1 MNKRLRLSGKAP
13 LVRGLLISGLLLGF
27 FCAAALAGE
36 TAPGPATPAE
46 NTAHPGEGFVALFD
60 GSSFDGWKHLE
71 GFEGHWVAKDGVIS
85 CDGKVKVKR
94 GGERSLWTEK
104 EYTDFILLVDWRLTR
119 KPVRQPMND
128 FTDDGLIKRDKD
140 GKRITHEVLHAGDS
154 GIYLRGDPRTQVNIW
169 CQPMGSGDINSY
181 HKDARLPEETRRA
194 CMPKLN
200 ADNPP
205 GQWNRFV
212 ITMRGAVVTVVLN
225 GKTVID
231 RAALPGVAARG
242 PIGLQNHGD
251 PMEFRNLFIKPL
263 PDGSPE

>member
-1 MNKRLRLSGKAP
+1 MNTTMHRVFLCG
-13 LVRGLLISGLLLGF
+13 VW
-27 FCAAALAGE
+27 AAAAGLSIALALG
-36 TAPGPATPAE
+36 PGFALSADNAVP
-46 NTAHPGEGFVALFD
+46 PGEGFVALSD

-71 GFEGHWVAKDGVIS
+71 GFEGHWVAKEGVIS

-104 EYTDFILLVDWRLTR
+104 QFDDFILIVDWRLTR
-119 KPVRQPMND
+119 EPVLKPMND

-140 GKRITHEVLHAGDS
+140 GKRITHEVLNAGDS
-154 GIYLRGDPRTQVNIW
+154 GIYLRGDRRAQVNIW

-181 HKDARLPEETRRA
+181 HKDASLPEAIRRA
-194 CMPKLN
+194 TMPRLR

-212 ITMRGAVVTVVLN
+212 ITMRGDRVTVVLN
-225 GKTVID
+225 NKTVID
-231 RAALPGVAARG
+231 RAVLPGVADRG

-251 PMEFRNLFIKPL
+251 PIEFRNLFIKPL
-263 PDGSPE
+263 PIGQPQ

>member
-1 MNKRLRLSGKAP
+1 MSATTHRVFLCG
-13 LVRGLLISGLLLGF
+13 VW
-27 FCAAALAGE
+27 AAAAGLW
-36 TAPGPATPAE
+36 TGLPLAPGSLQSAE
-46 NTAHPGEGFVALFD
+46 NAAPPGKGFVALFD
-60 GSSFDGWKHLE
+60 GSSFEGWKHLE
-71 GFEGHWVAKDGVIS
+71 GFEGHWVAKEGVIS
-85 CDGKVKVKR
+85 CDGKVKAKR

-104 EYTDFILLVDWRLTR
+104 EFTDFILVVDWRLTR
-119 KPVRQPMND
+119 KPVLQPMND

-154 GIYLRGDPRTQVNIW
+154 GIYLRGDQRAQVNIW

-181 HKDARLPEETRRA
+181 HKDACLPQQIRRA
-194 CMPKLN
+194 TMPRLR

-212 ITMRGAVVTVVLN
+212 ITMRGDRVTVELN

-231 RAALPGVAARG
+231 RALLPGVAARG

-251 PMEFRNLFIKPL
+251 PIEFRNLFIKPL
-263 PDGSPE
+263 PADSASRSTIPRT